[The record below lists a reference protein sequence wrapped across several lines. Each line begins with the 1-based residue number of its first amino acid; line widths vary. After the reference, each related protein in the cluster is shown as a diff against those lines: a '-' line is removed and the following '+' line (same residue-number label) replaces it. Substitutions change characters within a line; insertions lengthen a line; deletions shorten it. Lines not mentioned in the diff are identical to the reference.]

1 MAALQTLRN
10 KPALLMSVIGGALLL
25 FIITMVMENN
35 NGLFGVSDKAGEAFG
50 KEIKINDLE
59 TQIAEEQNLQE
70 VANFISGI
78 YQSGNWN
85 YERLTEQQ
93 KMQIRQ
99 SVWDNYVNH
108 CAIEREAD
116 KLGLI
121 VTDADVKAALQN
133 PNEYM
138 EAQFIMMAS
147 QVFGFNAS
155 IDGYKQFMN
164 GGAEKVAQENPELA
178 EVVGNVKRACLYIE
192 GKLKSSVLEHKYLAL
207 FRNSFTT
214 NPIAAKMAFDES
226 NTMVNVAVTAIP
238 YATIADDQV
247 KVTDEE
253 IQARYEEFKEN
264 FFTPNETRAVKV
276 LDVVVDASD
285 KDRLTLMNEVRALED
300 TLRKATTPKE
310 VSAIVGGSKST
321 IPFNNVYLKKEAFQE
336 GKLYEVYS
344 KLDSM
349 QAGTTTATINDG
361 QNITTFKLVG
371 RKSTPD
377 SLYVHVLAVKSKDAA
392 DSTLTAIKGGASW
405 SDLAKK
411 SGVQDTTLWM
421 PTNYYVERPAEADSS
436 MLTDFGQLS
445 LNQPSVVAFQ
455 GGMVVAELL
464 ETKSYSDKFNVAVIK
479 CPIEYSDETYSDV
492 LSKLNNFVANH
503 KDAGKF
509 QDAAEKENY
518 RVYNLPAMTTAD
530 YSQFVSSLGDGT
542 KEAVRWIFDEA
553 EAGQVS
559 NVYESR
565 DMQDNSHLVVV
576 AVLSV
581 NDGDYLPWD
590 NDEVKDYISA
600 IIRQEKKA
608 DKILST
614 LKNVKSIADM
624 QKIQGAQNDTIQ
636 TSLGDYP
643 YGQPRLAGALAKAEK
658 GKFVGGIKGGDAIYG
673 IQIIEKTTGT
683 KTFNAAYEMAKLE
696 GSKLY
701 RFFAQQDMYG
711 RAQMGQYPAAFL
723 MELTNRW
730 GKVKDLRYKF

>member
-35 NGLFGVSDKAGEAFG
+35 NGLFGVSDQAGEAFG

-70 VANFISGI
+70 VANFFTGV
-78 YQSGNWN
+78 YQTGNWN

-108 CAIEREAD
+108 CAIESEAA
-116 KLGLI
+116 KLGLV
-121 VTDADVKAALQN
+121 VTDADIKAALQN

-138 EAQFIMMAS
+138 EAQFIMMAG
-147 QVFGFNAS
+147 QIFGFNAS

-164 GGAEKVAQENPELA
+164 GGAEKVAQENPEAA
-178 EVVGNVKRACLYIE
+178 EIIGNVKRACLYLE
-192 GKLKSSVLEHKYLAL
+192 SKLKSSVLEHKYLAL

-214 NPIAAKMAFDES
+214 NPIATKMAFDES

-238 YATIADDQV
+238 YATIADDQI
-247 KVTDEE
+247 KVSDEE
-253 IQARYEEFKEN
+253 IKARYEEFKEN
-264 FFTPNETRAVKV
+264 FFTPSETRAVKV
-276 LDVVVDASD
+276 LDVMVNASD
-285 KDRLTLMNEVRALED
+285 KDLRALMDEVKVCED
-300 TLRKATTPKE
+300 TLRKATTAKE
-310 VSAIVGGSKST
+310 ISAIVGGSKST

-349 QAGTTTATINDG
+349 QAGTTTATSNDG
-361 QNITTFKLVG
+361 QHITTFKLVG

-377 SLYVHVLAVKSKDAA
+377 SLQVHVLAVKSKQAA
-392 DSTLTAIKGGASW
+392 DSTLAAIKGGAAW

-411 SGVQDTTLWM
+411 SGVQDTTVWM
-421 PTNYYVERPAEADSS
+421 PTSYYVERPAEADSS
-436 MLTDFGQLS
+436 MYTDFGQLP
-445 LNQPSVVAFQ
+445 LHQPSIVAFQ
-455 GGMVVAELL
+455 GGMVIAELVDA
-464 ETKSYSDKFNVAVIK
+464 KSYSDKFNVAIIK
-479 CPIEYSDETYSDV
+479 CPIEYSDETYSDA

-503 KDAGKF
+503 KDATKF

-518 RVYNLPAMTTAD
+518 RVYSLPAMTTSD
-530 YSQFVSSLGDGT
+530 YSQFTTSLGDGT

-576 AVLSV
+576 ALLSV
-581 NDGDYLPWD
+581 NDGEYLPWD
-590 NDEVKDYISA
+590 NEEVKEYISA

-608 DKILST
+608 EKILST

-624 QKIQGAQNDTIQ
+624 QKIQGAQSDTIQ
-636 TSLGDYP
+636 TNLGDYP

-673 IQIIEKTTGT
+673 IQIIEKSAGT
-683 KTFNAAYEMAKLE
+683 NTYNAELEMAKME
-696 GSKLY
+696 GNKLY

-711 RAQMGQYPAAFL
+711 RSQMGQYPTAFL
-723 MELTNRW
+723 MEITNRF